1 MKGSVMAGSSFGK
14 LFTVTT
20 FGESHGS
27 ALGVVVDGVPSLLPL
42 TEADIQPF
50 LDRRRPGTSRFTT
63 ARSEPDRVKILS
75 GTFEGKTTGCPIAM
89 VVFNEDQHSSDY
101 RELRDV
107 YRPGHADMTYDLKY
121 GIRDH
126 RGGGRSSGRETI
138 GRVAGGAVA
147 SLVLEKLG
155 VGVRAWVSSIGPVS
169 CDPQRFSLSH
179 LESSVLAMPDAQAE
193 KEAALFLEHCRIA
206 RTSAG
211 GTVTCVVSGMKS
223 GIGQPV
229 FDKLDACLGKA
240 LFSIGAVKA
249 VEVGSGTQA
258 ASMYGHEHNDQ
269 AGTDENGLPILLTN
283 HAGGILGGISS
294 GSELEVKV
302 TFKPTPSVP
311 REQSALHT
319 DGSVSPLTI
328 GGRHD
333 PQIPS
338 RAAVVV
344 EAMTAMTVLDL
355 MMVNMSSTMDGLI
368 RFYQ

>member
-1 MKGSVMAGSSFGK
+1 MAGSSFGK

-50 LDRRRPGTSRFTT
+50 LDRRRPGQNRFTT
-63 ARSEPDRVKILS
+63 ARNEPDRVKILS
-75 GTFEGKTTGCPIAM
+75 GTYEGKTTGCPLAM
-89 VVFNEDQHSSDY
+89 AVFNEDQHSSDY
-101 RELRDV
+101 RNLKDI

-147 SLVLEKLG
+147 SLILNRLG
-155 VGVRAWVSSIGPVS
+155 VNVLSWVSSIGPVTCS
-169 CDPQRFSLSH
+169 PDRFDPEH
-179 LESSVLAMPDAQAE
+179 LKKSPLAMPDPEAE
-193 KEAALFLEHCRIA
+193 KEAAVFLEHCKIA

-211 GTVTCVVSGMKS
+211 GTVTCTVTGMKS
-223 GIGQPV
+223 GIGEPV

-249 VEVGSGTQA
+249 VEIGSGTQA
-258 ASMYGHEHNDQ
+258 ASMYGHENNDQ
-269 AGTDENGLPILLTN
+269 AGTDENGLPVLLAN

-294 GSELEVKV
+294 GSDIQVKV
-302 TFKPTPSVP
+302 TFKPTPSIA
-311 REQSALHT
+311 REQSALRP
-319 DGSVSPLTI
+319 DGSVSPLI
-328 GGRHD
+328 IEGRHD

-355 MMVNMSSTMDGLI
+355 MMINMSSTMDSLI
-368 RFYQ
+368 RFYG